1 MNIFLRG
8 SGTCGR
14 GKRRGKPR
22 PPPLTSRRVTAA
34 PPRANWV
41 NRAGHKGGPA
51 PPRAPPPP
59 RADPP
64 SPTRPAEMGG
74 GGEGATPPRSLP
86 VVLLV
91 LAGVDLGTFG
101 ELLRAAAHLR
111 GVLHGGAAK
120 SGERRRPARGRKW
133 RRKRSGHRLRR
144 LYIAAKAA
152 NQRRPGDA
160 AAPPC
165 GGGGAT
171 RALRWP
177 PPWACCRCRRG
188 CAPSCWTWRAPP
200 PPSPSCRCAAPGG
213 GDWGFGVGGVR
224 GFG

>member
-1 MNIFLRG
+1 MWAGREARG
-8 SGTCGR
+8 SPAPAADVTPR
-14 GKRRGKPR
+14 DHR
-22 PPPLTSRRVTAA
+22 PPPR
-34 PPRANWV
+34 
-41 NRAGHKGGPA
+41 PA
-51 PPRAPPPP
+51 PTGSIARDTKAAPPPP
-59 RADPP
+59 LGPAPSLRRPP
-64 SPTRPAEMGG
+64 PPPRGRQRWGG
-74 GGEGATPPRSLP
+74 WGGAGATLSRSLP

-101 ELLRAAAHLR
+101 ELLRAAAHLG

-120 SGERRRPARGRKW
+120 SAERRRPARARKW

-144 LYIAAKAA
+144 PYIEATAA
-152 NQRRPGDA
+152 NQRLPGNA

-165 GGGGAT
+165 GGAS
-171 RALRWP
+171 RALRWL

-213 GDWGFGVGGVR
+213 GGRDFEGGGGSGIWVM
-224 GFG
+224 